1 MKNQTIIDVELGDR
15 AYPITIGASILEDKF
30 DFDQWI
36 KGKDCLIVTNEIV
49 APLFLDLLLS
59 SIKNKKVETL
69 ILPDGES
76 NKTFH
81 VWSQVLDKLVEMK
94 ASRDSTVIAL
104 GGGVIGDIVGFASA
118 SYMRGLSYIQI
129 PTTLLSQ
136 VDSSVGGKTGIN
148 HSQGKNLIG
157 AFYQPSLV
165 LIDINTLSTLPKRE
179 LICGLAEII
188 KYGAI
193 FDKDFFNWLEENISN
208 LLNKKPEA
216 LIHAI
221 SISCS
226 IKAKIVSDD
235 EFEVGKRAILNFGHT
250 FAHALEN
257 ILGYGKLQH
266 GEAVAI
272 GMILAAKLSP
282 IENYDLERLET
293 LIKKA
298 HLPHKVDLIDANE
311 MLEKMLLD
319 KKVKAK
325 QLRLVLL
332 RSLGNA
338 YIEEN
343 IRHETI
349 LDVINKT
356 LS

>member
-1 MKNQTIIDVELGDR
+1 MKNQKIINVKLGDR
-15 AYPITIGASILEDKF
+15 AYPITIGNSILGNKF

-36 KGKDCLIVTNEIV
+36 KGKDCLVVTNEIV
-49 APLFLDLLLS
+49 APLYLDLLLS
-59 SIKNKKVETL
+59 SINNKKVETL

-76 NKTFH
+76 NKTLH
-81 VWSQVLDKLVEMK
+81 IWTQVLDKLVSMK
-94 ASRDSTVIAL
+94 ANRDSTVIAL
-104 GGGVIGDIVGFASA
+104 GGGVIGDMVGFASA

-148 HSQGKNLIG
+148 HAQGKNLIG

-165 LIDINTLSTLPKRE
+165 LIDINVLSTLPKRE

-193 FDKDFFNWLEENISN
+193 FDKNFFCWLEKNIDN
-208 LLNKKPEA
+208 LLNKNSES
-216 LIHAI
+216 LIQAI
-221 SISCS
+221 STSCS
-226 IKAKIVSDD
+226 IKAKIVCDD
-235 EFEVGKRAILNFGHT
+235 EFEMGRRAILNFGHT

-257 ILGYGKLQH
+257 LLGYGKLQH

-282 IENYDLERLET
+282 IKNDELGRLEN

-298 HLPHKVDLIDANE
+298 QLPCKVDSIDANE
-311 MLEKMLLD
+311 MLELMMLD
-319 KKVKAK
+319 KKVTAK
-325 QLRLVLL
+325 KLRLVLL
-332 RSLGNA
+332 SSLGNA
-338 YIEEN
+338 YVEGN
-343 IRHETI
+343 ISHERI
-349 LDVINKT
+349 LDLINKT

>member
-193 FDKDFFNWLEENISN
+193 FDNDFFSWLEENISY
-208 LLNKKPEA
+208 LLNKNTEA

-257 ILGYGKLQH
+257 LLGYGKLKH

-272 GMILAAKLSP
+272 GMILASKLSP
-282 IENYDLERLET
+282 IENDDLRKLEN

-298 HLPHKVDLIDANE
+298 QLPHTADLIDANE

-319 KKVKAK
+319 KKVKSK

-338 YIEEN
+338 YVEEN
-343 IRHETI
+343 ISHERI
-349 LDVINKT
+349 LNVISKT

>member
-1 MKNQTIIDVELGDR
+1 LKNQTIITVKLDDR
-15 AYPITIGASILEDKF
+15 AYPITIGASILENKF
-30 DFDQWI
+30 DFDPWI
-36 KGKDCLIVTNEIV
+36 KGKDCLIVTNVNV
-49 APLFLDLLLS
+49 APLYLDLLLS
-59 SIKNKKVETL
+59 NIKNKKVETL

-76 NKTFH
+76 NKTLH
-81 VWSQVLDKLVEMK
+81 IWSQILDKLVAMK
-94 ASRDSTVIAL
+94 ANRDSTVIAL
-104 GGGVIGDIVGFASA
+104 GGGVIGDVVGFASA
-118 SYMRGLSYIQI
+118 SYMRGLPYIQI

-165 LIDINTLSTLPKRE
+165 LVDINTLSTLPNRE

-193 FDKDFFNWLEENISN
+193 FDKEFFCWLEKNISN
-208 LLNKKPEA
+208 LLNRNSEA
-216 LIHAI
+216 LVHAI

-226 IKAKIVSDD
+226 IKAKIVSED
-235 EFEVGKRAILNFGHT
+235 EFETGRRIILNFGHT

-257 ILGYGKLQH
+257 LLGYGKLQH

-282 IENYDLERLET
+282 IENDDLERLEH

-298 HLPHKVDLIDANE
+298 QLPCKVDSIDSNE
-311 MLEKMLLD
+311 MLEIMLLD
-319 KKVKAK
+319 KKVRAK

-332 RSLGNA
+332 SSLGNA
-338 YIEEN
+338 YVEED
-343 IRHETI
+343 ISHERI

>member
-1 MKNQTIIDVELGDR
+1 LKNQTIIDVELGDR

-208 LLNKKPEA
+208 LLNKNPEA

-257 ILGYGKLQH
+257 LLGYGKLKH

-272 GMILAAKLSP
+272 GMILASKLSP
-282 IENYDLERLET
+282 IENDDLRKLEN

-298 HLPHKVDLIDANE
+298 QLPHTADLIDANE

-319 KKVKAK
+319 KKVKSK

-338 YIEEN
+338 YVEEN
-343 IRHETI
+343 ISHERI
-349 LDVINKT
+349 LNVISKT